1 MESKG
6 DGTARFIASSIASF
20 VAEIITLPADVAKVR
35 LQLQKKSAGDVQYR
49 GFVDCLKKTYR
60 NEGPKALF
68 KGLNPALVRQIS
80 YSSLSM
86 VLYEPI
92 RDVLCGEEKDMKK
105 IPFWKRLLAGG
116 TAGGISIAIFNPTEV
131 VKTQMQSANLS
142 CYNTISV
149 YNSLENFIPVSTC
162 YLGRNTVFSLVRF

>member
-1 MESKG
+1 MCNLSCAPLALYLLVEVLRWWGRVIRIIATQVKQVVLINQMESKG

-49 GFVDCLKKTYR
+49 GIFFTHLSYVIASTGFVDCLKKTYR

-80 YSSLSM
+80 YSRCRI
-86 VLYEPI
+86 V
-92 RDVLCGEEKDMKK
+92 R
-105 IPFWKRLLAGG
+105 A
-116 TAGGISIAIFNPTEV
+116 NP
-131 VKTQMQSANLS
+131 
-142 CYNTISV
+142 
-149 YNSLENFIPVSTC
+149 
-162 YLGRNTVFSLVRF
+162 